1 MMAQDIEIYIERIV
15 LEGFD
20 HLNRNEL
27 NQAIQHHLTAM
38 LTEQGLPLTVTGIYE
53 VSKLNGG
60 HIHLPSNPT
69 TGNIG
74 KSIAGGIYQ
83 GLKTTE

>member
-1 MMAQDIEIYIERIV
+1 MPQDIEIYIDRIV

-20 HLNRNEL
+20 HLNAREL
-27 NQAIQHHLTAM
+27 NQAIQQHLTAL
-38 LTEQGLPLTVTGIYE
+38 LTEQGLPQGLTGIGE
-53 VSKLNGG
+53 VNKLNGG
-60 HIHLPSNPT
+60 QIHLAFNPN

-83 GLKTTE
+83 GIKTTE

>member
-1 MMAQDIEIYIERIV
+1 MPQDIEIYIDRIV

-20 HLNRNEL
+20 QLNAREL
-27 NQAIQHHLTAM
+27 NQAIQQNLTAL
-38 LTEQGLPLTVTGIYE
+38 LTEQGLPQGVAGMGE
-53 VSKLNGG
+53 VNRLNGG
-60 HIHLPSNPT
+60 QIHLASNPT

-83 GLKTTE
+83 GIKTTE

>member
-1 MMAQDIEIYIERIV
+1 MPQDIEIYIDRIV

-20 HLNRNEL
+20 HLNTREL
-27 NQAIQHHLTAM
+27 NQAIQQHLTTM
-38 LTEQGLPLTVTGIYE
+38 LTEQGLPQGVVGMSE
-53 VSKLNGG
+53 VNRLNGG
-60 HIHLPSNPT
+60 QIHLATNPT

-83 GLKTTE
+83 GIKPGE

>member
-1 MMAQDIEIYIERIV
+1 MAQNIEIYIERIV

-20 HLNRNEL
+20 HLNRSVL
-27 NQAIQHHLTAM
+27 NQAIQQHLTAV
-38 LTEQGLPLTVTGIYE
+38 LTEQGLPERLTGMRE
-53 VSKLNGG
+53 VNKLNGG
-60 HIHLPSNPT
+60 HIHLPSIPT

-83 GLKTTE
+83 GIKTTE